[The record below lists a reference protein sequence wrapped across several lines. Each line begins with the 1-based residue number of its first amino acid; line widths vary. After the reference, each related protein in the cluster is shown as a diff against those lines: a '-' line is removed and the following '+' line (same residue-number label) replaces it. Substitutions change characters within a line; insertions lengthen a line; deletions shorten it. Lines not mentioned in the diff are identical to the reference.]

1 MSKRLKNYPDPM
13 DVVAE
18 HGSDALRIALL
29 ASPVVR
35 GFDIRF
41 NEESVRDAARRF
53 VLPLWNAFHYF
64 TSYAALDGFEPA
76 GRFEALSPLDRYLLH
91 ETERLRLSVET
102 AMDRYDFG
110 AAYDAIESFVETLSG
125 WYLRLSRSKAWS
137 HEPSNAKTSYYEVL
151 HIALDTAA
159 RVVAPFMPFVADTL
173 YQSLGSRESVH
184 LADWPGARPEWIDEP
199 LAGEMAAIRDIVRL
213 ARSIRERLRI
223 KHRHPL
229 PALYVSGIEPSV
241 LAAHGDLLRQE
252 VNVKRVEILSDP
264 DRYVARAV
272 RLDTSTLGRHL
283 KGRLKAVQAAI
294 AAGDYAI
301 HPDGSLRAVDVVVQA
316 GEYSYQMNVVDKD
329 TPAAAERDLVVV
341 LDTTRDEN
349 LRLEADARDL
359 NRIVQDLRKRAG
371 LGYSDAVVLSISGPG
386 VEGLLSAFGSW
397 LMEQTLAVTMVTTPL
412 EEPLA
417 TGSVKLGS
425 ADAHVAIGL
434 PAAAARAS
442 T

>member
-1 MSKRLKNYPDPM
+1 
-13 DVVAE
+13 
-18 HGSDALRIALL
+18 
-29 ASPVVR
+29 
-35 GFDIRF
+35 
-41 NEESVRDAARRF
+41 
-53 VLPLWNAFHYF
+53 
-64 TSYAALDGFEPA
+64 
-76 GRFEALSPLDRYLLH
+76 
-91 ETERLRLSVET
+91 
-102 AMDRYDFG
+102 
-110 AAYDAIESFVETLSG
+110 
-125 WYLRLSRSKAWS
+125 
-137 HEPSNAKTSYYEVL
+137 
-151 HIALDTAA
+151 
-159 RVVAPFMPFVADTL
+159 
-173 YQSLGSRESVH
+173 
-184 LADWPGARPEWIDEP
+184 
-199 LAGEMAAIRDIVRL
+199 MAAIRDIVRL

-359 NRIVQDLRKRAG
+359 NRIVLDLRKRAG